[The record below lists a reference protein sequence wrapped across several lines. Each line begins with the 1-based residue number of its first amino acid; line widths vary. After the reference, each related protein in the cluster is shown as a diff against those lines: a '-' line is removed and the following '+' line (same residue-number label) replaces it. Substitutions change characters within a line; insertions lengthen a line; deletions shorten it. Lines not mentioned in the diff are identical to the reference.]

1 MWNILKEEYFLFILE
16 IIKGLFIVVR
26 YKGVVFLSYF
36 KIVF

>member
-26 YKGVVFLSYF
+26 YKDVVFLSYF